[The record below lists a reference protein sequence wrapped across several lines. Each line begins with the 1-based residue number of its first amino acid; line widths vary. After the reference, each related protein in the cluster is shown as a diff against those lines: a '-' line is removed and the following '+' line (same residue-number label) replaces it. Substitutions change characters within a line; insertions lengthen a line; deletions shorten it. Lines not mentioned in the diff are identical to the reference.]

1 MKAARSEQ
9 KRTLRRLPR
18 ALPLVAALMIAGAAV
33 ATAQNGDIE
42 ALEQR
47 YDELYAGGDIA
58 GALVQAQRIE
68 AAVKKRVG
76 SNHHDY
82 AVALERLA
90 AVYVRQG
97 RNREAEAALLR
108 ALPILEKAPGSNQ
121 MDLASALANLAVVYR
136 TLDRPAAAEPLSRR
150 ALTITEQSWGPR
162 HPLVAKA
169 LIDLRRV
176 LSDEGRFGEAAQAG
190 TRALAILEAALG
202 PSHSKLIENL
212 VDLAEID
219 VRQGGYPE
227 AEALYKRALAIA
239 ERTSDRG
246 RVDATAALEGLA
258 FVYIYQGR
266 YGEAESLYRRVLAVD
281 EAATTLANLA
291 QVYVFQGRGNEA
303 EPLLKK
309 AIEKHEQTLGPKAP
323 ELSAALNSL
332 GYLYRSQ
339 HRLPEAVQV
348 YRQALWID
356 EQAFGPRH
364 RAVASTLNNLAV
376 ALRDAGY
383 LPEATDLLKRA
394 IAIDEKVLGPS
405 HPQLSAEIGNLAEV
419 LRLQKRYAEAEPL
432 YRRTLAIREG
442 TLGPSHPDVAL
453 VLESLGGLETGR
465 GNPTAALGYLRKA
478 SAAVVAR
485 ARATADASAAT
496 LNDEGTNSISRY
508 EPFFMRHIASL
519 ATASRLRLEPESA
532 LAHEAFEVGQWAN
545 QSAAA
550 AAVQQLGPRFAAGGG
565 SLATLVRKNQ
575 DLSIHLRDRDRA
587 LVEVLSKPDGPSNA
601 VQREQIRRQID
612 DSERELAAA
621 NAQLEKEFPD
631 YAALANPQPSKV
643 EDIQKLIAAHEALV
657 FLLTGDSES
666 YVFAVTDRG
675 FDWRTIPAGS
685 DEIAAKVTA
694 FRRGLELDTM
704 QLFDLSLANEL
715 YALLIGPVDALVR
728 DKSHLLVVPSGA
740 LTALPFHLLV
750 TEKPATLAP
759 QSRDHPSAEED
770 AARYRNA
777 AWLIKRQAI
786 TILTSVPSL
795 RALRSLA
802 RANQGAKPMIGFGDP
817 VFDPGAAPQDERKN
831 ARSGGKAREYSDY
844 WRGAALDRN
853 MLMHAL
859 PPLPDTADELKAI
872 ARALGVPSADIVLG
886 RDATVTAVKR
896 APLADYRMVYFAT
909 HGLVAGDVKGLAE
922 PSLALSIPAQPTPE
936 DNGLLTASEVAQ
948 LKLNADW
955 VVLSACNTAAG
966 DKPGAEALSGLA
978 RAFFYAGARALL
990 VSHWSVDS
998 QAATRLTTSTFDI
1011 LASDAKIGRAE
1022 ALRRAMLAYLS
1033 DRSDPIN
1040 AYPALWGPF
1049 ALVGEGGV
1057 R

>member
-9 KRTLRRLPR
+9 KRTLRRLLR

-190 TRALAILEAALG
+190 TRAQAILEAALG

-219 VRQGGYPE
+219 VRQGRYPE
-227 AEALYKRALAIA
+227 AEALYKRALAIS

-246 RVDATAALEGLA
+246 RVDSTAALEGLA

-348 YRQALWID
+348 YRRALWID

-442 TLGPSHPDVAL
+442 TLGSSHPDVAL
-453 VLESLGGLETGR
+453 VLESLGALETGR
-465 GNPTAALGYLRKA
+465 DNPTAALGYLRKA
-478 SAAVVAR
+478 SAAVVSR

-508 EPFFMRHIASL
+508 QPFFMRHIASL
-519 ATASRLRLEPESA
+519 ATASRLRLEPEST
-532 LAHEAFEVGQWAN
+532 LAHEAFEMGQWAN

-575 DLSIHLRDRDRA
+575 DLSVHLRDRERA

-601 VQREQIRRQID
+601 VQREQIRRQIN

-621 NAQLEKEFPD
+621 SAQLEKEFPD

-643 EDIQKLIAAHEALV
+643 EDIQKLLASHEALV

-675 FDWRTIPAGS
+675 LEWRTIPAGS
-685 DEIAAKVTA
+685 DEIADKVAA
-694 FRRGLELDTM
+694 FRRGLELDTR
-704 QLFDLSLANEL
+704 QLFDLKLANEL

-750 TEKPATLAP
+750 TEKPATFAP
-759 QSRDHPSAEED
+759 QSRDHPAAEEE

-786 TILTSVPSL
+786 TILPSVPSL

-817 VFDPGAAPQDERKN
+817 VFDPGAAPLDERKS
-831 ARSGGKAREYSDY
+831 ARSGGKARAYSDY
-844 WRGAALDRN
+844 WRGAGLDRN
-853 MLMHAL
+853 LLVHAL

-872 ARALGVPSADIVLG
+872 AHALGVPATDIVLG

-909 HGLVAGDVKGLAE
+909 HGLVAGDIKGLAE

-966 DKPGAEALSGLA
+966 DRPGAEALSGLA

-1022 ALRRAMLAYLS
+1022 ALRRAMLAYVS
-1033 DRSDPIN
+1033 DRSDPLN
-1040 AYPALWGPF
+1040 AYPAFWGPF
-1049 ALVGEGGV
+1049 SLIGEGG